1 MGGGERPE
9 QPKGMAESSLSAR
22 PPPLQYEWSQNM
34 TNKQRQKNQLRV
46 SEIKQRLNTISGH
59 EDPPG
64 PLVGEWLSAES
75 RLEVEAL
82 ATELKD
88 LEWRLD
94 GRNRT

>member
-1 MGGGERPE
+1 
-9 QPKGMAESSLSAR
+9 
-22 PPPLQYEWSQNM
+22 M

-46 SEIKQRLNTISGH
+46 SEIKQRLKTISGH
-59 EDPPG
+59 EGPPELPG

-75 RLEVEAL
+75 RLEVKAL

-94 GRNRT
+94 ERLPGKIGRPT